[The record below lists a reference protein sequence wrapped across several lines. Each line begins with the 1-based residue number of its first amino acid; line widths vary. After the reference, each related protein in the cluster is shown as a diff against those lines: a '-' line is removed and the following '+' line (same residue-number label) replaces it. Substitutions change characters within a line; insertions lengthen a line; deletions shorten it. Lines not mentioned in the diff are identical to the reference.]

1 MHTLALAVLHAL
13 GDKKYTTASKKT
25 EDKDACAE
33 KNNPDCAALIGKAR
47 KLVGFFNHSGQNWKK
62 ICDYQEVDIAKKP
75 AVFPFNCR
83 ALSLNPV
90 KESKE

>member
-25 EDKDACAE
+25 ADKDACAE
-33 KNNPDCAALIGKAR
+33 KNNSDRAALIGKAR